1 MIGRRRRIGLEKRR
15 ARAAYAFIGLWLF
28 GFAVFFLE
36 PMISS
41 IRYSFFDLVTQDSG
55 GFALLWPEDGL
66 LANYRTALTADPDFL
81 PYLADGLRQMVLQV
95 PGIVMFSLFIALLL
109 SRDFPGRTFMRGL
122 FFLPVIVTTGM
133 ISQIIRDQ
141 LNNVAQGG
149 YDSGTNIFQSTAM
162 TQFLLDSGMPQSV
175 TDVFGTVIDGGVDIV
190 WQSGVQI
197 LIFLSAILAIPAVY
211 YEVAAVEG
219 GTAWEA
225 FWKITFPLM
234 RPYILLNVLYSMIDM
249 FSSYGNKVMQYMI
262 DVIYSQGMFSL
273 GSAMAWIYLLVM
285 LVLIGLVTLLLRSRS
300 EKA

>member
-1 MIGRRRRIGLEKRR
+1 MIGRRRRLGLEKRR

-55 GFALLWPEDGL
+55 GFALLRPEGGL
-66 LANYRTALTADPDFL
+66 LENYRTALTADPDFL

-162 TQFLLDSGMPQSV
+162 TQLLLDSGMPQSV

-249 FSSYGNKVMQYMI
+249 FSSYGNKVMQYII

-273 GSAMAWIYLLVM
+273 GSAMAWVYLLVM

-300 EKA
+300 EKT